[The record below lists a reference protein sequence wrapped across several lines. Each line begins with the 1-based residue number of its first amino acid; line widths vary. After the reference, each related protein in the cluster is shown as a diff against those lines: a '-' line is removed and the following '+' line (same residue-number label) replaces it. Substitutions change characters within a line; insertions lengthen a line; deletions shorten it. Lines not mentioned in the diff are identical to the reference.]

1 MILALAV
8 PVAIGWAYPLR
19 ILRNEEAETMHL
31 DEAYFVI
38 AVLLLP
44 PMGAMAV
51 FLLGTAA
58 GLLWSRTVFAKFIF
72 NLGQVMLS
80 VVIGTTTFVLISNGG
95 PGRDRAE
102 RSRRS
107 SRRCHRDGSGRTA
120 RREPGHL
127 GQ

>member
-1 MILALAV
+1 
-8 PVAIGWAYPLR
+8 
-19 ILRNEEAETMHL
+19 MHL

-58 GLLWSRTVFAKFIF
+58 GLLWSRTVFAKLIF

-80 VVIGTTTFVLISNGG
+80 VVVGTTTFVLISTAD
-95 PGRDRAE
+95 PGESRAE
-102 RSRRS
+102 RGRRR
-107 SRRCHRDGSGRTA
+107 SRRCDRRWLSSGSS
-120 RREPGHL
+120 P
-127 GQ
+127 

>member
-1 MILALAV
+1 
-8 PVAIGWAYPLR
+8 
-19 ILRNEEAETMHL
+19 MHL

-58 GLLWSRTVFAKFIF
+58 GLLWSRTVFAKLVF

-80 VVIGTTTFVLISNGG
+80 VVVGTAAFVLISTA
-95 PGRDRAE
+95 RSWRESSRA
-102 RSRRS
+102 RS
-107 SRRCHRDGSGRTA
+107 SAQSSPRWRWLSSGSS
-120 RREPGHL
+120 P
-127 GQ
+127 